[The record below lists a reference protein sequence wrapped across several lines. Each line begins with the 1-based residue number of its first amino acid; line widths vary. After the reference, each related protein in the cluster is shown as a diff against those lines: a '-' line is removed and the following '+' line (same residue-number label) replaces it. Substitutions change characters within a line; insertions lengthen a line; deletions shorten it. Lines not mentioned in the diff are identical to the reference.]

1 MITLRNPEPGTVYLV
16 GGGPGDPGLLT
27 LRGAAALARA
37 DVVLYDYLVNPSE
50 LEHAPESAELIPLGR
65 PHTGRRFTPE
75 QITDLMI
82 EKAREGRT
90 VVRLKGGDPSVFGR
104 CADETEA
111 LREADVPYEIV
122 PGITAGLAVGSYCE
136 IPVTQHADAS
146 AVALVT
152 GRERNAKRG
161 SSLDY
166 PSLACF
172 PGTLV
177 FYMGV
182 GRCGEWSRA
191 LIEHGKPTSTPVG
204 IVRWCACTDQR
215 FVRCTLDEVPEVVER
230 LDLRPPALFVVGDVV
245 DRAPDL
251 SWFSARPLCGR
262 RVLIPECPA
271 ADAGMRDELAALGAD
286 VTLRPTAR
294 TSAPA
299 TWAFVDEA
307 LDSMRLWDWIVFADG
322 PSVDRFLGRLLERGG
337 DLRRLGSTRLAALS
351 PGAAERLGNHHLR
364 PDVGPEGAGG
374 GEPEA
379 RLVRAARGRSFLL
392 VGDGREPVALG
403 DGLADAGA
411 VVRRL
416 VASCSVDVAEPDAW
430 VADGLAAGEIHW
442 VVATREETA
451 RGLVRLYGAALGRA
465 RLASLDPT
473 ASAVLRE
480 AGHEPAVEVCC
491 PSPSSLADALLHA
504 ERAGGVPPVTPAV
517 RNAEAVAS
525 GGRVGP
531 GASDEVD
538 GRFASN
544 GGKPTEAGAS
554 DRRTVSPVPTLR

>member
-1 MITLRNPEPGTVYLV
+1 MITLRSPEPGTVHLV

-50 LEHAPESAELIPLGR
+50 LEHAPETAELIPLGR

-82 EKAREGRT
+82 EKAREGLT

-111 LREADVPYEIV
+111 LRGAGIPYEIV

-166 PSLACF
+166 PSLAAF
-172 PGTLV
+172 PGTLI

-182 GRCGEWSRA
+182 GRCREWSRA

-245 DRAPDL
+245 DHAPDL

-262 RVLIPECPA
+262 RILIPECPTL
-271 ADAGMRDELAALGAD
+271 AGPLRDELAALGAD
-286 VTLRPTAR
+286 VALRPTVR

-299 TWAFVDEA
+299 TWRFVDAA
-307 LDSMRLWDWIVFADG
+307 LDSIREWDWIVFAEG

-337 DLRRLGSTRLAALS
+337 DLRMLGGARLAALH
-351 PGAAERLGNHHLR
+351 PGAAERLGRHHLR
-364 PDVGPEGAGG
+364 PDVGPG
-374 GEPEA
+374 GEAEA
-379 RLVRAARGRSFLL
+379 DLAHGARGRSFLL
-392 VGDGREPVALG
+392 VGDGRETLALG
-403 DGLADAGA
+403 DALVDAGA
-411 VVRRL
+411 VVRRV

-442 VVATREETA
+442 VVATRQETA

-465 RLASLDPT
+465 RLASLDPA
-473 ASAVLRE
+473 ASAALRA
-480 AGHEPAVEVCC
+480 AGHEPALEVCC

-504 ERAGGVPPVTPAV
+504 ERARAGAGVPAATAPASPGK
-517 RNAEAVAS
+517 A
-525 GGRVGP
+525 GP
-531 GASDEVD
+531 GAPGAVG

-544 GGKPTEAGAS
+544 GGDPAEAGAS
-554 DRRTVSPVPTLR
+554 VDGRPLNPVPTLR